1 MHGIGSTQHQ
11 RDNDGGFA
19 PSTISTLEFAGESL
33 RQSPV
38 ALAGLIEGEIIPRLL
53 FAHRSSA
60 KSCEPLAIDRISPAQ
75 TDSFAPMVL
84 RLEAHALLEVVDGFL
99 AKGASVES
107 ILIDLLAPAARKL
120 GEYWEDDA
128 CDFID
133 VTMGLWRLQQVVHE
147 LSARIPGKAP
157 VSGRSRRALFSV
169 FPGEQH
175 SFGTIMVEECFRRK
189 GWQTD
194 CLTST
199 TDHQLIGTVRDH
211 MFDVLGLTIS
221 FDSEIDEARD
231 LISKLRSSSRNPM
244 LGILVGGRVLTKN
257 PELALQMG
265 ADATALDAESAVA
278 RAEVLMELLDGQAV
292 NRC

>member
-1 MHGIGSTQHQ
+1 MHGTGLAPTQP
-11 RDNDGGFA
+11 DDSGDFA
-19 PSTISTLEFAGESL
+19 PGRSGALGFSGESL
-33 RQSPV
+33 RQSPI

-60 KSCEPLAIDRISPAQ
+60 KICEPLATDRISPAQ
-75 TDSFAPMVL
+75 AEGFAPMVL
-84 RLEAHALLEVVDGFL
+84 RLEAHALLEEVDRFL
-99 AKGASVES
+99 AKGVSVES
-107 ILIDLLAPAARKL
+107 ILIDLLAPAARTL

-231 LISKLRSSSRNPM
+231 LIAKLRTNSRNPM

-265 ADATALDAESAVA
+265 ADATALDAETAVA

>member
-1 MHGIGSTQHQ
+1 
-11 RDNDGGFA
+11 
-19 PSTISTLEFAGESL
+19 
-33 RQSPV
+33 
-38 ALAGLIEGEIIPRLL
+38 
-53 FAHRSSA
+53 
-60 KSCEPLAIDRISPAQ
+60 
-75 TDSFAPMVL
+75 
-84 RLEAHALLEVVDGFL
+84 
-99 AKGASVES
+99 
-107 ILIDLLAPAARKL
+107 
-120 GEYWEDDA
+120 
-128 CDFID
+128 
-133 VTMGLWRLQQVVHE
+133 MGLWRLQQVVHE

-231 LISKLRSSSRNPM
+231 LISKLRASSRNPT